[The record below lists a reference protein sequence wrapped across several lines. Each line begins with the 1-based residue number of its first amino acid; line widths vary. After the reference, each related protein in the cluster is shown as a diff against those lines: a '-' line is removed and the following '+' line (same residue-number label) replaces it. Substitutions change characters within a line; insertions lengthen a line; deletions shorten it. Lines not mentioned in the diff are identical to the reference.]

1 MRHGTWI
8 SFLLMAAA
16 GETANAQYADVSYHA
31 STAAEGAARGMSD
44 MIQSAGAANLM
55 NSEAAKNYE
64 AARKQNIENR
74 LTWTNTYW
82 EMKRV
87 NKEYRDAQRR
97 PAPTQEQL
105 VRMAKG
111 GLPDRLAISQ
121 LDPLTGVLA
130 WPDVLR
136 AEPYAEYRVQI
147 DKIYAGRAANGYLGP
162 DQYLKVKQLTNE
174 MTNVLKQNIKQYTST
189 ESIQARKFLESVSF
203 EANQQPS

>member
-1 MRHGTWI
+1 MRYGTWI
-8 SFLLMAAA
+8 SFLLMAAV
-16 GETANAQYADVSYHA
+16 GETACAQYADVSYHA

-87 NKEYRDAQRR
+87 NKEYRTAQKR

-105 VRMAKG
+105 VRMTQGA
-111 GLPDRLAISQ
+111 LPGRLTTSQ

-147 DKIYAGRAANGYLGP
+147 DKIYAGRASNGYLGP

-174 MTNVLKQNIKQYTST
+174 MMNVLRQYARQYASAD
-189 ESIQARKFLESVSF
+189 SIQARKFLESVSF